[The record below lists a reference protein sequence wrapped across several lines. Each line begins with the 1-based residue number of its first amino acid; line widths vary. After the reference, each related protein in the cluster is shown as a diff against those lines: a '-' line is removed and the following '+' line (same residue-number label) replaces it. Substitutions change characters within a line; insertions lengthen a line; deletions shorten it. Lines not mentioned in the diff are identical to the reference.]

1 MIRAADDPLAYYRRE
16 LDYLRNA
23 GREFARK
30 HPEMAGRLELGG
42 LESPDPHVE
51 RLIESFAFLTGR
63 IRRDLDSE
71 FPSIAG
77 ALLEA
82 LHPGFMTPVPAMTV
96 VRFVPDLKQGV
107 ASARRLVGRGTP
119 LHAFGRRERT
129 PEVADVPC
137 QFRTCYPVDV
147 WPISVTLARMEDAR
161 SHPAMRERSDVTQ
174 VLRLRLQCSATSFGR
189 KDGQIAPDSLR
200 FHLYGDWGQIN
211 PLYELL
217 LCNLTEVQLV
227 ARDALAAANCRAR
240 VGWEEAGFG
249 ADDAVLPAAANA
261 HPAYRLL
268 QEYFAFPR
276 KFMFFDASAL
286 GAAIDALPDGQAS
299 DCLDLLILISGQADQ
314 AMQVQASQFQ
324 LGCTP
329 AVNLFERTSEAIRLD
344 QRSVEYR
351 LIGDLR
357 REASTEIHSIV
368 SVQAAY
374 ADGQRGKPLTSY
386 AMAPQLGAAAQ
397 APFWVARRDHALG
410 ADRSGTDM
418 FLSFIGAVGGDGPPE
433 AAPLIS
439 ATVLCTNR
447 NLAEAI
453 RPDPIDAPPE
463 QACFQADASI
473 GVLPA
478 SCLYQPTR
486 QIAPPLD
493 GETLWRLASL
503 LNLNQLSLNH
513 QPGQHDGSAALQ
525 QLLDL
530 CNSGDSVA
538 GARQIRA
545 IKSLQYRTVVR
556 PVRTGPAPGFRR
568 GIELVLAF
576 KRGDFSEGTPLMMAA
591 VLHRF
596 FPMYVSVNSF
606 ASVTVMDGSNKVKA
620 WAPSIN

>member
-1 MIRAADDPLAYYRRE
+1 MSRSADDPLAYYRRE

-63 IRRDLDSE
+63 LRRDLDSE
-71 FPSIAG
+71 FPQIAG

-82 LHPGFMTPVPAMTV
+82 LQPGFMAPLPAMTV
-96 VRFVPDLKQGV
+96 VRFAPDLSQGL
-107 ASARRLVGRGTP
+107 ASARRTVARGTP

-129 PEVADVPC
+129 PDLADVPC

-147 WPISVTLARMEDAR
+147 WPIAVTEATMEDAR
-161 SHPAMRERSDVTQ
+161 LHPAIKERSDVTQ
-174 VLRLRLQCSATSFGR
+174 VLRVRLQCSGTGFGR
-189 KDGQIAPDSLR
+189 QEGQIAPDDLR
-200 FHLYGDWGQIN
+200 FHLYGDWGQVN
-211 PLYELL
+211 PLYDML
-217 LCNLTEVQLV
+217 LCNLTEVQVV
-227 ARDALAAANCRAR
+227 ARGGFAAARGAR
-240 VGWEEAGFG
+240 IGWQEVGFG
-249 ADDAVLPAAANA
+249 PDEALLPAAANGD
-261 HPAYRLL
+261 PAYRLL
-268 QEYFAFPR
+268 QEYFCFPR
-276 KFMFFDASAL
+276 KFMFFNASGFGTAL
-286 GAAIDALPDGQAS
+286 DMLAPEPLR
-299 DCLDLLILISGQADQ
+299 DCVELLILFSGQADQ
-314 AMQVQASQFQ
+314 SMQIRASQFQ

-351 LIGDLR
+351 LVADQR
-357 REASTEIHSIV
+357 REASTEIHSV
-368 SVQAAY
+368 LALQAGY
-374 ADGQRGKPLTSY
+374 ADGQRGKPLTAY
-386 AMAPQLGAAAQ
+386 ALAAQLGAAAQ
-397 APFWVARRDHALG
+397 APFWVARRDHALAAG
-410 ADRSGTDM
+410 HSGTDM
-418 FLSFIGAVGGDGPPE
+418 FLSFVGAVGIDGVAE

-447 NLAEAI
+447 DLAAAI
-453 RPDPIDAPPE
+453 RPDQIDTPPAR
-463 QACFQADASI
+463 ACFQADASI

-478 SCLYQPTR
+478 ACLYQPTR

-493 GETLWRLASL
+493 GESLWRLASL

-513 QPGQHDGSAALQ
+513 DPGQNDACAALQ

-545 IKSLQYRTVVR
+545 LKSVEYKSVVR
-556 PVRTGPAPGFRR
+556 AVRSGPAPGFRR

-576 KRGDFSEGTPLMMAA
+576 KRGDFSEGTPLMLAA
-591 VLHRF
+591 VLQRF
-596 FPMYVSVNSF
+596 LPMYVSVNSF
-606 ASVTVMDGSNKVKA
+606 ASVTVMDGLNKVKA